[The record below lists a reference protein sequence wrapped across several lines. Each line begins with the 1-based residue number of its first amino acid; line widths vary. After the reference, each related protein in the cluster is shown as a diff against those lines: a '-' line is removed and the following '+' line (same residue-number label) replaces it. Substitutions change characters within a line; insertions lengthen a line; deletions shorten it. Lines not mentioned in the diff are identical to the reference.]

1 MKSIENKNNNCT
13 ISRLQV
19 GLIFFLAFHGLLVV
33 VWCILAIFGYPVF
46 SRSGYFT
53 ALPMCYVFVPF
64 YAYII
69 FRQVQIGGFR
79 SFTAL
84 SFPFLLLFGMVTVR
98 HILDVWYLSSSPI
111 VGQIRPIVF
120 FVMVCAFAA
129 PITYCRY
136 SIRTAFY
143 NVYIPVGILVLL
155 SYLSFYQNLFAGLT
169 LRNGLAPDS
178 YSRIVFDSMFN
189 HRGVL
194 LDIVS
199 KSGSVF
205 ALMSLFALKRCWI
218 RLPLFFPTFTLGTIL
233 MVYGA
238 FVQYTI
244 AFLTTFLFLFVVF
257 PFWRSRKDVLLFVLC
272 ITIILLSIFLVGCN
286 SQHSLMQRFYKKVE
300 MTKQSIIVATTD
312 LPTNKISDKIT
323 DLPANKLSDKTTD
336 LSVKEISD
344 SVYSKVANIV
354 VRNPYSKKIY
364 RGKDNGEGIK
374 GNSLLVNYLNI
385 KNSRIALWLCAIE
398 SIRIHPFL
406 GSSFFL
412 VLDNKKLSSE
422 DNNLKLTVHSNIL
435 TIFMG
440 IGIIGGLLF
449 LFYLCRCFFDIFV
462 IFRYNP
468 DYGWLAVLFMFNVV
482 ANLFSID
489 VVYEP
494 SLWIPLVIMRSLVK
508 SSYSKLEST
517 DVASKFTH

>member
-1 MKSIENKNNNCT
+1 MNSIESQNNNCI

-19 GLIFFLAFHGLLVV
+19 GLIFFLAFHGSLAV
-33 VWCILAIFGYPVF
+33 VWCIFAIFSYPVL

-53 ALPMCYVFVPF
+53 ALPLCYVFVPF

-69 FRQVQIGGFR
+69 FRQIQIGGFR

-111 VGQIRPIVF
+111 VGQIRPIGF
-120 FVMVCAFAA
+120 FVIVCAFAA
-129 PITYCRY
+129 PITYCRD

-143 NVYIPVGILVLL
+143 SVYIPVGILVLL

-169 LRNGLAPDS
+169 LRDGLVSDS
-178 YSRIVFDSMFN
+178 FSRIVFNSMFN

-194 LDIVS
+194 LDIVA

-205 ALMSLFALKRCWI
+205 ALMSLFALQRCWI
-218 RLPLFFPTFTLGTIL
+218 RLPFFILAFTLGTIL
-233 MVYGA
+233 MIYGA
-238 FVQYTI
+238 FVLYAI
-244 AFLTTFLFLFVVF
+244 AFLTTFLFLFVIS
-257 PFWRSRKDVLLFVLC
+257 PFWRSRKNVLLFVLC
-272 ITIILLSIFLVGCN
+272 IIIILSSIFLVGCN
-286 SQHSLMQRFYKKVE
+286 SQYSLMQRFYQKVE
-300 MTKQSIIVATTD
+300 MTQWSITVMTTD
-312 LPTNKISDKIT
+312 LSTNEISDKTTNLPTNKISDEIT
-323 DLPANKLSDKTTD
+323 DLPVNK
-336 LSVKEISD
+336 IPD

-354 VRNPYSKKIY
+354 VRSPYSKKIY

-374 GNSLLVNYLNI
+374 GNSLLINYINI

-398 SIRIHPFL
+398 SIRMHPLL

-412 VLDNKKLSSE
+412 ILDNKKLSGE
-422 DNNLKLTVHSNIL
+422 DDNLKLSVHNNII

-440 IGIIGGLLF
+440 IGIVGGLLF

-462 IFRYNP
+462 VFRYNP
-468 DYGWLAVLFMFNVV
+468 DYGWLAVLLVFNVV
-482 ANLFSID
+482 GNLFGID

-494 SLWIPLVIMRSLVK
+494 LLWIPLVIMRSLVK
-508 SSYSKLEST
+508 SHPKLELTDDASKL
-517 DVASKFTH
+517 TH